1 MAPPAAAIAAVGVGH
16 PGLGAVLEV
25 PRAVEV
31 RAADD
36 LHAAVADLPRDVKV
50 KPTGL
55 TPNSQVDPAV

>member
-25 PRAVEV
+25 PRAVEG

-36 LHAAVADLPRDVKV
+36 LHAAVADLPRDV
-50 KPTGL
+50 GACH
-55 TPNSQVDPAV
+55 D